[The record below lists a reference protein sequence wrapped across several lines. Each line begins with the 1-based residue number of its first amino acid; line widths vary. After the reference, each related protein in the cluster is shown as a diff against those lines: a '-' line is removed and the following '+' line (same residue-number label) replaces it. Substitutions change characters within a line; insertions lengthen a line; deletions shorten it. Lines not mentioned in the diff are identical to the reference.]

1 MRHSPISLHQ
11 LFVCIYVASPCSLD
25 ELYIVQW
32 SALHGLVW

>member
-1 MRHSPISLHQ
+1 MCQSPIPLHQ

-25 ELYIVQW
+25 ELCVVQW